1 MPDPRYAHR
10 IDEHVHAILRKHSM
24 LLCLSH
30 ATEAVYESD
39 SLARRT
45 ANRA

>member
-1 MPDPRYAHR
+1 
-10 IDEHVHAILRKHSM
+10 M